1 MKAEVGYQDIVMGA
15 FIEDLID
22 SIKLNMKS
30 VRINDPYFQQLS
42 VEKFTLETLLREIE
56 EQPDTSPTIVVA
68 RFTSRMAHSVNQS
81 NDPDCTF
88 SISRDAAQSILDGLY
103 FDD

>member
-22 SIKLNMKS
+22 SIKWNMKS

-42 VEKFTLETLLREIE
+42 VEKFTLETLLR
-56 EQPDTSPTIVVA
+56 
-68 RFTSRMAHSVNQS
+68 
-81 NDPDCTF
+81 
-88 SISRDAAQSILDGLY
+88 
-103 FDD
+103 